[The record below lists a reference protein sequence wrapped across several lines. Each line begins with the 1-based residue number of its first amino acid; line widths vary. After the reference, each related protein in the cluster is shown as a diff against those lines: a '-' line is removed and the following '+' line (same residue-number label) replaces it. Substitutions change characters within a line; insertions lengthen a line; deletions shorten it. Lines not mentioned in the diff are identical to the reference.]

1 MNLLHS
7 KKWLIHR
14 GSFLFGLFIL
24 IGGNI
29 NTYAQFSEVEFFNR
43 VNSIYYTLEQ
53 TDLKNFTCWLTSN
66 IFINATEGFF
76 KEEVFPLEFIWMS
89 GNRMYFSRR
98 ALPVLG
104 DTTKDHLVD
113 RLQESMRTEFRALLL
128 DWQRFYSGRLLQ
140 YMPPDYK
147 ITVQKD
153 TVVLTY
159 KSVEDTED
167 VVNTMLFGKNGI
179 CLKTTLAYPSRGEKI
194 DTYPLFKYT
203 GEKWLCIG
211 WQVQVYEGA
220 EISTGYQ
227 VEVKSQRVD
236 KYWLPQVFS
245 MTLQTSRD
253 KKSLYVREY
262 YFRNILVNRKIE
274 VMN

>member
-1 MNLLHS
+1 MNLLNS
-7 KKWLIHR
+7 RKWRIHR
-14 GSFLFGLFIL
+14 GSFLLAILFL
-24 IGGNI
+24 TVGSI
-29 NTYAQFSEVEFFNR
+29 NTYAQFSEVDFFNR

-53 TDLKNFTCWLTSN
+53 TDLKNFTSWLTSN
-66 IFINATEGFF
+66 IFINATDGFF
-76 KEEVFPLEFIWMS
+76 KDEVFPLEFIWMA
-89 GNRMYFSRR
+89 GNRMFFSRR

-140 YMPPDYK
+140 NMPPDYK
-147 ITVQKD
+147 ITVRMD
-153 TVVLTY
+153 TVVLSY
-159 KSVEDTED
+159 KTVEDSEE
-167 VVNTMLFGKNGI
+167 VVNTMLFGQNGI
-179 CLKTTLAYPSRGEKI
+179 CLQTTLAYPSRGEKI
-194 DTYPLFKYT
+194 DTHPLFKYT
-203 GEKWLCIG
+203 GEKWLCVG
-211 WQVQVYEGA
+211 WQVQVYEGN
-220 EISTGYQ
+220 EISTGYI
-227 VEVKSQRVD
+227 VRVKSQRVD

-253 KKSLYVREY
+253 KKSVYVREY